1 MFVRTSTSALL
12 AGAVIALSSTMYS
25 AQAAIP
31 DNFDE
36 QLEQVNLAQSNPV
49 AQEIQQALSKK
60 HRRQNFHAK
69 REAAAAKLFYENRS
83 FQPAWILKGKLSTS
97 ALSVMETLQSA
108 EKEGLHVADYPVP
121 AAGFNADG
129 KATPEQIAAAELE
142 LTHSILKYAE
152 DAQAGRVSP
161 YAISE
166 DITLRPERPDPIEAL
181 TSIAHSV
188 APAKTLAAFNPPHAE
203 YKALKKQLAE
213 LREHTENGSLE
224 KQVVIPAGKVL
235 KVGVKSSRVAV
246 LRERLSVPTVESQ
259 MNVYTQDLA
268 YAVEAFQ
275 AANGLHPDGAVGPR
289 TLLALNGRVSG
300 DPINDVIANMERW
313 RWMPRELGETHLRV
327 NIPEFMVRLNMDG
340 FVLYETRVV
349 VGKRSNKTPVFSDKM
364 QHVIVNPYWNVPYS
378 IASKELLPELR
389 ASNPQSYLQKGNYEI
404 VYGGKIVD
412 PRRVNWDAV
421 TFKQIRI
428 RQRPGRGN
436 ALGKIKF
443 MFPNKHNVYLHD
455 TPSKSLFNRSER
467 AFSHGCVRVQNPF
480 EFADALMATQNTM
493 TGNYIRSLV
502 GKKQTQVNLQRDI
515 PVHIS
520 YFTAFVDEAGKLQ
533 RRPDIYGYNQAT
545 IDALN
550 L

>member
-1 MFVRTSTSALL
+1 MFGRTSTSVLL
-12 AGAVIALSSTMYS
+12 AGAVFALSSTVYS

-31 DNFDE
+31 DNLDA
-36 QLEQVNLAQSNPV
+36 QSEQVNLALGNPV
-49 AQEIQQALSKK
+49 AQEIQQAFSKK
-60 HRRQNFHAK
+60 LHPRNFHAK

-83 FQPAWILKGKLSTS
+83 FQPAWIVKGKLTTS
-97 ALSVMETLQSA
+97 ALAVMETLQSA
-108 EKEGLHVADYPVP
+108 DDEGLRSADYPVP
-121 AAGFNADG
+121 ETNFNTDG

-161 YAISE
+161 SAISK

-181 TSIAHSV
+181 ASVARSV
-188 APAKTLAAFNPPHAE
+188 APAQVLAAFNPQHVE
-203 YKALKKQLAE
+203 YKALKEQLAL
-213 LREHTENGSLE
+213 LREQTENGDLE
-224 KQVVIPAGKVL
+224 KQVVIPSGKVL
-235 KVGVKSSRVAV
+235 KVGTKSSRVAL
-246 LRERLSVPTVESQ
+246 LRERLSVPTVEYQ
-259 MNVYTQDLA
+259 TNVYTQELA

-300 DPINDVIANMERW
+300 DPIKDIIANMERW

-349 VGKRSNKTPVFSDKM
+349 VGKRSNQTPVFSDKI
-364 QHVIVNPYWNVPYS
+364 QHVVVNPYWNVPYS

-389 ASNPQSYLQKGNYEI
+389 ATNPQNYLQKGNYEI

-412 PRRVNWDAV
+412 PRRVNWDTV

-480 EFADALMATQNTM
+480 EFADALMATQNTI

-515 PVHIS
+515 PVHLS
-520 YFTAFVDEAGKLQ
+520 YFTAFVDESGKLQ
-533 RRPDIYGYNQAT
+533 RRPDIYGHNQAT

>member
-1 MFVRTSTSALL
+1 MSGRTSTQALL
-12 AGAVIALSSTMYS
+12 AGAVFALFTTSF
-25 AQAAIP
+25 QAHAALP
-31 DNFDE
+31 DNFDV
-36 QLEQVNLAQSNPV
+36 QVEQVNLVLSNPV
-49 AQEIQQALSKK
+49 AAEIKLSFSKK
-60 HRRQNFHAK
+60 HKRLNFHAK
-69 REAAAAKLFYENRS
+69 REAAAAKLFYENRG
-83 FQPAWILKGKLSTS
+83 FQPAWIKKGNLTTAALAIIEKLQ
-97 ALSVMETLQSA
+97 AADE
-108 EKEGLHVADYPVP
+108 EGLRSEDYPVP
-121 AAGFNADG
+121 ALDFNVSGLAKPEKLADV
-129 KATPEQIAAAELE
+129 ELQI
-142 LTHSILKYAE
+142 THSILKYAE
-152 DAQAGRVSP
+152 EAQAGRVSP

-166 DITLRPERPDPIEAL
+166 DITLKPERPDPVEAL
-181 TSIAHSV
+181 AAIARS
-188 APAKTLAAFNPPHAE
+188 ANPTQALANYNPPHQE
-203 YKALKKQLAE
+203 YAALKAQLAE
-213 LREHTENGSLE
+213 LRDQTEKGELE
-224 KQVVIPAGKVL
+224 KQIVIPSGKVL
-235 KVGVKSSRVAV
+235 KIGTKSTRVAL
-246 LRERLSVPTVESQ
+246 LRERLDVPTVDYQE
-259 MNVYTQDLA
+259 NVYTQELA

-275 AANGLHPDGAVGPR
+275 AANGLHADGSVGPR

-300 DPINDVIANMERW
+300 NPINDVIANMERW
-313 RWMPRELGETHLRV
+313 RWMPRDLGETHLRV

-340 FVLYETRVV
+340 FVMYETRIV
-349 VGKRSNKTPVFSDKM
+349 VGKNSNKTPVFSDKM

-389 ASNPQSYLQKGNYEI
+389 ANPASYLQKGNYEV

-421 TFKQIRI
+421 TFRKIRI

-455 TPSKSLFNRSER
+455 TPSKSLFNRSNR

-480 EFADALMATQNTM
+480 DFADALMATQSTI

-502 GKKQTQVNLQRDI
+502 GKKQIQVNLQKQI

-533 RRPDIYGYNQAT
+533 RRPDIYGHNQAT

>member
-1 MFVRTSTSALL
+1 MFGRTSTSALL
-12 AGAVIALSSTMYS
+12 AGAVIALSSTVYS
-25 AQAAIP
+25 AKAAIP
-31 DNFDE
+31 DNFDV
-36 QLEQVNLAQSNPV
+36 QLDHVNLALSNPV
-49 AQEIQQALSKK
+49 AQQIQQAFSKN
-60 HRRQNFHAK
+60 HSRQNFHAK
-69 REAAAAKLFYENRS
+69 REAAAAKLFYQNRS
-83 FQPAWILKGKLSTS
+83 FQPAWILQGKLTAS
-97 ALSVMETLQSA
+97 ALSVIKTLQA
-108 EKEGLHVADYPVP
+108 ADEEGLRSADYPVP
-121 AAGFNADG
+121 QVGFNADG
-129 KATPEQIAAAELE
+129 KSTPEQIAMAELE
-142 LTHSILKYAE
+142 LSHSLLKYAE

-181 TSIAHSV
+181 TSIARSATPSQV
-188 APAKTLAAFNPPHAE
+188 LAAFNPPHAE
-203 YKALKKQLAE
+203 YKALKVQLAQ
-213 LREHTENGSLE
+213 LREQTQKGELE

-235 KVGVKSSRVAV
+235 KVGTKSSRVIL

-275 AANGLHPDGAVGPR
+275 AGNGLHPDGAVGPR

-300 DPINDVIANMERW
+300 NPVKDIIANMERW
-313 RWMPRELGETHLRV
+313 RWMPRDLGQTHLRV

-340 FVLYETRVV
+340 FSLFESRVV
-349 VGKRSNKTPVFSDKM
+349 VGKRSNKTPVFSDRMK
-364 QHVIVNPYWNVPYS
+364 HVIVNPYWNVPYS
-378 IASKELLPELR
+378 IASKEILPEML
-389 ASNPQSYLQKGNYEI
+389 ASNPQSYLRKGNYEI

-412 PRRVNWDAV
+412 PRRVNWNAV
-421 TFKQIRI
+421 TFKKIRI

-480 EFADALMATQNTM
+480 DFADALMATQNTI

-502 GKKQTQVNLQRDI
+502 GKKQTQVNLQQQI

-533 RRPDIYGYNQAT
+533 RRPDIYGHNQAT

>member
-1 MFVRTSTSALL
+1 
-12 AGAVIALSSTMYS
+12 MYS

-31 DNFDE
+31 DNFDA
-36 QLEQVNLAQSNPV
+36 QLEQVNLALSNPV
-49 AQEIQQALSKK
+49 AQEIQKAFSKK

-83 FQPAWILKGKLSTS
+83 FQPAWILKGKLSS
-97 ALSVMETLQSA
+97 GALSAIETLQSA
-108 EKEGLHVADYPVP
+108 AEEGLHTADYPVP
-121 AAGFNADG
+121 AADFNADG
-129 KATPEQIAAAELE
+129 KATPDQIAAAELE

-181 TSIAHSV
+181 TSV
-188 APAKTLAAFNPPHAE
+188 ARSAAPSQVLAAFNPPHAE

-213 LREHTENGSLE
+213 LREQTENGDLE
-224 KQVVIPAGKVL
+224 KQVVIPAGKLL
-235 KVGVKSSRVAV
+235 KVGSKSSRVAL
-246 LRERLSVPTVESQ
+246 LRERLSVPTVESH

-300 DPINDVIANMERW
+300 DPIKDVIANMERW
-313 RWMPRELGETHLRV
+313 RWMPRDLGETHLRV
-327 NIPEFMVRLNMDG
+327 NIPEFMVRLNMEG

-364 QHVIVNPYWNVPYS
+364 QHVVVNPYWNVPYS
-378 IASKELLPELR
+378 IASKELLPDLR

-480 EFADALMATQNTM
+480 EFSDALMATQNTI

-502 GKKQTQVNLQRDI
+502 GKKQTQVNLQKDI

-533 RRPDIYGYNQAT
+533 RRPDIYGHNQAV

>member
-1 MFVRTSTSALL
+1 MFGRTSKSMLL
-12 AGAVIALSSTMYS
+12 AGAVFAFSTLVYS
-25 AQAAIP
+25 AHAALP
-31 DNFDE
+31 EDTDKR
-36 QLEQVNLAQSNPV
+36 LDQVNLAQTHPV
-49 AQEIQQALSKK
+49 AQELQKSFSKK
-60 HRRQNFHAK
+60 HLRRNFHAK

-83 FQPAWILKGKLSTS
+83 FLPAWLYKGKLTTS
-97 ALSVMETLQSA
+97 ALSVIKKLQA
-108 EKEGLHVADYPVP
+108 ADEEGLTATDYLAP
-121 AAGFNADG
+121 ASDFNADG

-152 DAQAGRVSP
+152 DAQTGRISP
-161 YAISE
+161 RAISK
-166 DITLRPERPDPIEAL
+166 DISLRPERPDPIEAL
-181 TSIAHSV
+181 TKIAGSANPSV
-188 APAKTLAAFNPPHAE
+188 VLAAFNPPHAE
-203 YKALKKQLAE
+203 YKALKEQLAQ
-213 LREHTENGSLE
+213 LRQQTRSGELE
-224 KQVVIPAGKVL
+224 KQVVIPAGKLL
-235 KVGVKSSRVAV
+235 KVGVKSRRVAL
-246 LRERLSVPTVESQ
+246 LRERLNVPTVPSQ
-259 MNVYTQDLA
+259 TNVYTQDLA

-275 AANGLHPDGAVGPR
+275 AKNGLHPDGTVGPR
-289 TLLALNGRVSG
+289 TLLSLNGRVFG
-300 DPINDVIANMERW
+300 DPIKDVIANMERW
-313 RWMPRELGETHLRV
+313 RWMPRDLGETHLRV
-327 NIPEFMVRLNMDG
+327 NIPEFMVRLNMEG
-340 FVLYETRVV
+340 FVIYETRVV

-378 IASKELLPELR
+378 IASKELLPEMR
-389 ASNPQSYLQKGNYEI
+389 ASDPHSYLRKGNYEI
-404 VYGGKIVD
+404 VYGGKVVD

-443 MFPNKHNVYLHD
+443 MFPNKHNVYMHD

-480 EFADALMATQNTM
+480 EFSDALMATQGAI

-502 GKKQTQVNLQRDI
+502 GKKQTQVNLQNDI

-533 RRPDIYGYNQAT
+533 RRPDIYGYNQA
-545 IDALN
+545 IMDALN

>member
-1 MFVRTSTSALL
+1 MFGRTSTSVLL
-12 AGAVIALSSTMYS
+12 AGAVFALSSTVYS

-31 DNFDE
+31 DNFDA
-36 QLEQVNLAQSNPV
+36 QFEQVNLALGNPV
-49 AQEIQQALSKK
+49 AQEIQQAFSKK
-60 HRRQNFHAK
+60 LRPRNFHAK

-83 FQPAWILKGKLSTS
+83 FQPAWIVKGKLTTS
-97 ALSVMETLQSA
+97 ALAVMETLQSA
-108 EKEGLHVADYPVP
+108 DEEGLRSADYPVL
-121 AAGFNADG
+121 AANFNADG
-129 KATPEQIAAAELE
+129 KATPEQIAVAELE

-161 YAISE
+161 SSISK

-181 TSIAHSV
+181 ASVARSV
-188 APAKTLAAFNPPHAE
+188 APAKVLAAFNPQHPE
-203 YKALKKQLAE
+203 YKALKEQLAL
-213 LREHTENGSLE
+213 LREQTQNGDLE
-224 KQVVIPAGKVL
+224 KQVVIPSGKVL
-235 KVGVKSSRVAV
+235 KIGTKSSRVAL
-246 LRERLSVPTVESQ
+246 LRERLGVPTVEYQ
-259 MNVYTQDLA
+259 ANVYTQDLA

-300 DPINDVIANMERW
+300 DPIKDVIANMERW
-313 RWMPRELGETHLRV
+313 RWMPRDLGETHLRV

-349 VGKRSNKTPVFSDKM
+349 VGKRSNQTPVFSDKM
-364 QHVIVNPYWNVPYS
+364 QHVVVNPYWNVPYS

-389 ASNPQSYLQKGNYEI
+389 ATNPQSYLQKGNYEI

-480 EFADALMATQNTM
+480 EFADALMATQNTI

-515 PVHIS
+515 PVHLS
-520 YFTAFVDEAGKLQ
+520 YFTAFVDEGGKLQ
-533 RRPDIYGYNQAT
+533 RRPDIYGHNQAT
-545 IDALN
+545 IDALS